1 MSNSHM
7 VAEANIEDGDR
18 EDHQDRGSGMR
29 SAVGRFARLRRATL
43 DMLLPPVCLG
53 CRTRIMDHDALCP
66 SCWRQINFVRPPL
79 CDRLGL
85 PLAIDT
91 GLDSGAPTLSAA
103 AIADPPDYDRA
114 RAVANFDGLMRVLI
128 HGFKFHDTHNAR
140 RLFGRW
146 LAEAG
151 RELLAEADLI
161 VPIPLARWRL
171 LARRFNQAQILAV
184 EAGRRAGKPV
194 NPFALQRT
202 RSTAHQIGLTRA
214 QRMRNVA
221 GVFRVPQ
228 SELPAISGKAI
239 VLIDDVITSGA
250 TASAATR
257 ALKRAGA
264 RKVDVLALAI
274 VSERYS

>member
-1 MSNSHM
+1 MANSNT
-7 VAEANIEDGDR
+7 VAQDGSD
-18 EDHQDRGSGMR
+18 DGLGSE
-29 SAVGRFARLRRATL
+29 SAVLSRSRVFTRLGRAAL

-53 CRTRIMDHDALCP
+53 CRVRIMDHDALCP

-91 GLDSGAPTLSAA
+91 GAPALSAA
-103 AIADPPDYDRA
+103 AVADPPDYDRA
-114 RAVANFDGLMRVLI
+114 RAVAGFDGLMRVLV
-128 HGFKFHDTHNAR
+128 HGFKFHDSHNAR

-151 RELLAEADLI
+151 RELLADADLL
-161 VPIPLARWRL
+161 VPVPLARWRL
-171 LARRFNQAQILAV
+171 LARRFNQAQILAA
-184 EAGRRAGKPV
+184 EAGRRSGKPV
-194 NPFALQRT
+194 NPFALVRS
-202 RSTAHQIGLTRA
+202 RSTAHQVGLTRA
-214 QRMRNVA
+214 QRLKNVA
-221 GVFRVPQ
+221 GVFRIPP
-228 SELPAISGKAI
+228 SELPNISGKAI
-239 VLIDDVITSGA
+239 VLVDDVITSGA
-250 TASAATR
+250 TASAAAR